1 MTVCQNEEPAR
12 SAEASFLNVVE
23 KLIHPRYLS
32 LLEREQLQDLRRA
45 GLSIR
50 AIAPQMRRAPSTISR
65 ELKRN
70 TISVPGYMP
79 HTAHRLSVK
88 HRARP
93 RQAKMVANAELRSYI
108 QGKLAK
114 RWSPQQISHRL
125 VKDFPTTP
133 EMRAST
139 ETIYQ
144 GNLRARPRRS
154 HT

>member
-1 MTVCQNEEPAR
+1 MCQNEEPAR